1 MSVTVRLSVVG
12 KKNRPL
18 YRIVACTTR
27 SKRDGK
33 FLEILGTYNPHT
45 NPPVLK
51 LDKEKFSAWIKKGAM
66 VSAGVRKIM
75 K

>member
-12 KKNRPL
+12 KKNRPF

-33 FLEILGTYNPHT
+33 FLEILGTYNPHV
-45 NPPVLK
+45 NPPILN

-66 VSAGVRKIM
+66 VSAGLRKIM